1 MLPQATTGQPE
12 ISRCWSYQIGD
23 ECLRLEVFLIQV
35 DARRKL
41 ALWGHD
47 ESHHPPNSALAG
59 RIQAEF
65 AALSNR
71 GKAGGISL
79 TGPPLI
85 GHGTSEPDQMI
96 ASSEIESGSLEPTG
110 PSRNTRNHNS
120 ASKVFSGCRC
130 LCRWSRILRCVGRPI
145 FTGTPGLGHLGQYQK
160 VGLRFSKLLIL
171 MVRERGFEPPTPWSR
186 TRFLDL
192 LKSVEIE

>member
-71 GKAGGISL
+71 GKAGGIRSYL
-79 TGPPLI
+79 AVETLVVKF
-85 GHGTSEPDQMI
+85 HRM
-96 ASSEIESGSLEPTG
+96 
-110 PSRNTRNHNS
+110 
-120 ASKVFSGCRC
+120 C
-130 LCRWSRILRCVGRPI
+130 LG
-145 FTGTPGLGHLGQYQK
+145 G
-160 VGLRFSKLLIL
+160 
-171 MVRERGFEPPTPWSR
+171 
-186 TRFLDL
+186 
-192 LKSVEIE
+192 